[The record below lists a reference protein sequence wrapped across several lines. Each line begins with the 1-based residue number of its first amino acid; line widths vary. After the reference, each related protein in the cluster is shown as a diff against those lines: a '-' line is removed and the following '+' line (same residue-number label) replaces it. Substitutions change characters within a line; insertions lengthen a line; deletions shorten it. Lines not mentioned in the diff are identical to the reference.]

1 MRERFKTGSV
11 VFDRRRKTWNF
22 LTWEDGRRKTRRIGT
37 LAEYPSKSAARRAAS
52 ASQPTKVPKLKPS
65 PTVRT
70 LVEQYRIEKMPKRL
84 STSRSYEVWL
94 RNHILPRW
102 GAGPLRDVQAR
113 PVELWLASLDLSPK
127 SRVHIRGLL
136 RSLWDY
142 AQWRGD
148 VPAERNPMELVTVR
162 GATKRTTPPRSLTTD
177 EFHKFA
183 EQLWEPFKTIALVC
197 LCFGLRI
204 SECLGLRWSDI
215 NWLGGTLCVER
226 GIVRQRVDET
236 KTTGSRR
243 IIPADAVILDVLK
256 RWRQMTEFSADAD
269 WVFASPAQLG
279 RLPWSYPR
287 VLQVFQKAAAAAG
300 VGRVS
305 THTMRHS
312 FRSWLDAA
320 GASLAAQKTLM
331 RHASISTTMDIYGG
345 QTATPEMSRVSGKVA
360 GLAVNGLH
368 ADCKPI

>member
-1 MRERFKTGSV
+1 
-11 VFDRRRKTWNF
+11 
-22 LTWEDGRRKTRRIGT
+22 
-37 LAEYPSKSAARRAAS
+37 
-52 ASQPTKVPKLKPS
+52 
-65 PTVRT
+65 
-70 LVEQYRIEKMPKRL
+70 
-84 STSRSYEVWL
+84 
-94 RNHILPRW
+94 
-102 GAGPLRDVQAR
+102 
-113 PVELWLASLDLSPK
+113 
-127 SRVHIRGLL
+127 
-136 RSLWDY
+136 
-142 AQWRGD
+142 
-148 VPAERNPMELVTVR
+148 MELVTVR